1 MYKQLGLAIFSFF
14 LIFWMG
20 TTYELIDLVT
30 IHSLDLSKWQLYVYL
45 LQIILLY
52 FAVLVLKISSHH

>member
-1 MYKQLGLAIFSFF
+1 MYKQLGLAIFSF
-14 LIFWMG
+14 LMG

-30 IHSLDLSKWQLYVYL
+30 IHSLDLSRWQLCVYL

-52 FAVLVLKISSHH
+52 FAVLVLKIFSHH